1 MDPAIIV
8 FGFGVGFLVG
18 LTGMGG
24 GSLMTPLLIL
34 VFGIKPVTAIGT
46 DIFYAAITK
55 MVGAWR
61 HLKLKTV
68 KLDLVFWMALGSV
81 PAAVTGVWVIE
92 VLQRRYGDDLDKD
105 VFAILAAALLVVGVA
120 TLIRGFFLMDKIQE
134 RDDFEMLRRHKI
146 AAVTIG
152 ATTGFIIGIS
162 SAGSGTLIGVM
173 LIALY
178 RLSPRRVVGT
188 DIVHAAI
195 LLTAAGIAHMIGG
208 NVDYGLAGNILV
220 GSIPGIWV
228 GSNLSVRFPQGVLRT
243 VLGVVLV
250 AAGVTIMNKAN
261 SAIVP
266 YALAAAAIITV
277 ALFAA
282 QIYLPRRVSPRF
294 LAAQAKPKPA
304 DHSA

>member
-81 PAAVTGVWVIE
+81 PAAITGVWVIE

-105 VFAILAAALLVVGVA
+105 VFAVLAAALLVVGVA

-195 LLTAAGIAHMIGG
+195 LLSAAGIAHMIGG
-208 NVDYGLAGNILV
+208 NVDYGLATNILV

-228 GSNLSVRFPQGVLRT
+228 GSNLSVRFPQGILRT
-243 VLGVVLV
+243 VLGLVLV

-261 SAIVP
+261 TAIIP
-266 YALAAAAIITV
+266 YALIVAAITTV
-277 ALFAA
+277 GLFAA

-294 LAAQAKPKPA
+294 LASQAEPKPA
-304 DHSA
+304 DRSA

>member
-92 VLQRRYGDDLDKD
+92 VLQSRYGDDLDKD

-120 TLIRGFFLMDKIQE
+120 TLVRGFFLMDKIQE
-134 RDDFEMLRRHKI
+134 RDDFEMKRRHKI
-146 AAVTIG
+146 AAVTVG

-195 LLTAAGIAHMIGG
+195 LLTAAGVAHMIGG

-243 VLGVVLV
+243 VLGLVLV
-250 AAGVTIMNKAN
+250 GAGITIMNKAN
-261 SAIVP
+261 TALVP
-266 YALAAAAIITV
+266 YALVAAAVVIV

-294 LAAQAKPKPA
+294 LASQTEPKPA
-304 DHSA
+304 DRSA

>member
-68 KLDLVFWMALGSV
+68 KLDLVLWMALGSV
-81 PAAVTGVWVIE
+81 PSAIAGVWLVE
-92 VLQRRYGDDLDKD
+92 VLQSRYGEDLDKD
-105 VFAILAAALLVVGVA
+105 IFAILAAALLVVGVA
-120 TLIRGFFLMDKIQE
+120 TLVRGFFLMDKISE
-134 RDDFEMLRRHKI
+134 RDDFVMMRRHKV
-146 AAVTIG
+146 AAVAIG
-152 ATTGFIIGIS
+152 ASTGFVIGIS

-195 LLTAAGIAHMIGG
+195 LLSAAGVAHMVGG
-208 NVDYGLAGNILV
+208 NVDYGLAANILA

-261 SAIVP
+261 GEIVP
-266 YALAAAAIITV
+266 YALVVAAVMIV
-277 ALFAA
+277 GLFAA
-282 QIYLPRRVSPRF
+282 QIYLPRRVSPGF
-294 LAAQAKPKPA
+294 LAAQAEPKPA
-304 DHSA
+304 DRSA

>member
-18 LTGMGG
+18 ITGMGG

-34 VFGIKPVTAIGT
+34 VFGIKPMTAIGT

-81 PAAVTGVWVIE
+81 PAAIAGVWVIE
-92 VLQRRYGDDLDKD
+92 ILKDRYGDDLDED
-105 VFAILAAALLVVGVA
+105 IFAILAAALLVVGVA
-120 TLIRGFFLMDKIQE
+120 TLVRGFFLADKIQE
-134 RDDFEMLRRHKI
+134 RDDFEMLFRHKV
-146 AAVTIG
+146 AAV
-152 ATTGFIIGIS
+152 
-162 SAGSGTLIGVM
+162 AGRVHDRLHHRRELGGLGTLIGVM

-195 LLTAAGIAHMIGG
+195 LLTAAAVAHMIGG

-228 GSNLSVRFPQGVLRT
+228 GSNMSVRVPQGVLRT
-243 VLGVVLV
+243 VLGLVLV

-261 SAIVP
+261 TVLVP
-266 YALAAAAIITV
+266 YAIAAAAVLTIG
-277 ALFAA
+277 LFAA

-294 LAAQAKPKPA
+294 LAAAGK
-304 DHSA
+304 S